1 MSKKKKN
8 ELILANDAIEFQPDA
23 IELANRRLPLW
34 ANSGVI
40 WLFSI
45 MVIGIVWASV
55 SKVDKIVQTTG
66 KVISDA
72 PNITMM
78 PVDRMIIKEVH
89 VREGDV
95 VEEGDILFTFD
106 PTINEA
112 DYRNIT
118 SQIGK
123 LQPLY
128 NRLRMEFDG
137 TEPAGDADFSRLW
150 PQFAELDTSIKVSQT
165 DIDLQRRLFEHR
177 VAYQAAR
184 REYYEASIESTKN
197 LITSLEDAIA
207 STEYIMSGFDQIKV
221 AYSDLF
227 NRDGVSMVEYLQVLI
242 NHASQ
247 DSQLIQYRNQRA
259 TYSAQLASNIAEKQ
273 VMEADWL
280 RQVGTEL
287 NEVEQQLLSARES
300 LSKVLRYRD
309 WYEIRSPRRAVVH
322 ELARTAPGSAVREA
336 EPLITLIPLDVE
348 HLIEIEIAAKDR
360 ADVMI
365 GNQVAIKMTPYPFQV
380 WGKLVGT
387 VIMISEDSFTRQTPP
402 SDAMQAMKG
411 NTYYRAHV
419 RVDSHLETDS
429 GVPVMIKPG
438 MEAQVDVRV
447 GERRIITYILHP
459 LIKMLDESARER

>member
-1 MSKKKKN
+1 MSKKNKN
-8 ELILANDAIEFQPDA
+8 ELMLANDAIEFQPDA
-23 IELANRRLPLW
+23 IELANRKLPFW

-40 WLFSI
+40 WLFSL
-45 MVIGIVWASV
+45 MVIAIVWASV
-55 SKVDKIVQTTG
+55 SKVDKIIQTTG

-95 VEEGDILFTFD
+95 VEEGDLLFTFD

-112 DYRNIT
+112 DYRNIVA
-118 SQIGK
+118 QIGK

-128 NRLRMEFDG
+128 NRLRLEFDG
-137 TEPAGDADFSRLW
+137 ATPGSDKDFSRLL
-150 PQFAELDTSIKVSQT
+150 PQIAEMDASIKVSQA

-177 VAYQAAR
+177 AAYQLSR
-184 REYYEASIESTKN
+184 REYYEANIESTKN
-197 LITSLEDAIA
+197 LIKSLEDAIA
-207 STEYIMSGFDQIKV
+207 STEYIMTGFDQIKSSY
-221 AYSDLF
+221 AQLYDT
-227 NRDGVSMVEYLQVLI
+227 DGISMVEYLQILI

-247 DSQLIQYRNQRA
+247 DSQLIQYKNQRA
-259 TYSAQLASNIAEKQ
+259 TYQAQLASNISEKH

-287 NEVEQQLLSARES
+287 NEAEQQLLSAKES

-309 WYEIRSPRRAVVH
+309 WYDIRAPRRAVVH

-348 HLIEIEIAAKDR
+348 HLIEIEIPAKDR
-360 ADVMI
+360 ADIMV
-365 GNQVAIKMTPYPFQV
+365 GNNVAIKMTPYPFQV
-380 WGKLVGT
+380 WGKLDGT

-402 SDAMQAMKG
+402 SDIAQAMRG
-411 NTYYRAHV
+411 STYYRAHV
-419 RVDSHLETDS
+419 RVDSVLKTDS
-429 GVPVMIKPG
+429 GEPVMIKPG
-438 MEAQVDVRV
+438 MEAQVDVLV
-447 GERRIITYILHP
+447 GKRRIITYILHP
-459 LIKMLDESARER
+459 LIKMLDESAREK